1 MKRTLDNLAE
11 KLTERDCE
19 RFEPVFSDF
28 MRTAGIADDE
38 KQRILSSVIRKAGF
52 EMNENITITKVKRKK
67 RGKRLFILIAAVLM
81 IILGTIGAGAYFLN
95 KQGVIN
101 GMNLRMWNLREA
113 TEEELE
119 LLNGMTSTKGRLIE
133 NTFEEIDVSYDGV
146 VCDGMQM
153 IVILT
158 LKKKDGTPLKAPKG
172 YEWSAAYSE
181 ESSLSPFAGKP
192 DRRYFSQALN
202 ENDDGSLSLTY
213 RSMIYDLHNLFSD
226 KTKIGINGLYCVP
239 AATTEESRE
248 IIDYVNIVSNAYIK
262 DKDLEAAEADY
273 FAKLEKY
280 SVEYYKGSAVCEA
293 DSDGVIVKPKTF
305 TADYKGE
312 EISVIAT
319 PLNLELQCF
328 DIQCTGTDS
337 LFSEEE
343 IKNQNWK
350 KIQEE
355 RFSTV
360 EIFYTDGSS
369 ETARCVGCGAGGSA
383 KRFSFSC
390 DYSTGK
396 PMVISKID
404 YIVFDSETI
413 NFDTE

>member
-1 MKRTLDNLAE
+1 MKRTLDGLPE

-28 MRTAGIADDE
+28 MRTADIADDE
-38 KQRILSSVIRKAGF
+38 KQHILSSVMRKAGF
-52 EMNENITITKVKRKK
+52 EMNDNITMTKGKRKK

-81 IILGTIGAGAYFLN
+81 IILGTIGAGAYYLN
-95 KQGVIN
+95 KQGIIN

-113 TEEELE
+113 AEEELE

-158 LKKKDGTPLKAPKG
+158 LKKKDGTPLKAPEG
-172 YEWSAAYSE
+172 YEWSAAYTE

-192 DRRYFSQALN
+192 DRQYYSQALT
-202 ENDDGSLSLTY
+202 ENDDGTLSLTY
-213 RSMIYDLHNLFSD
+213 YSSVYAQTFVFRD
-226 KTKIGINGLYCVP
+226 KIKLGINGLYCVSV
-239 AATTEESRE
+239 ATTEESRE
-248 IIDYVNIVSNAYIK
+248 ITDYVNIVSNAYIK
-262 DKDLEAAEADY
+262 DKDLEATEADY

-319 PLNLELQCF
+319 PLNIDLQCM
-328 DIQCTGTDS
+328 DTKQ
-337 LFSEEE
+337 FSEEE

-355 RFSTV
+355 RFSSV

-369 ETARCVGCGAGGSA
+369 ETASSVGYMTGGNA
-383 KRFSFSC
+383 KRFAFRFE
-390 DYSTGK
+390 YSTGK
-396 PMVISKID
+396 PMRISNID
-404 YIVFDSETI
+404 HIVFDSETI

>member
-1 MKRTLDNLAE
+1 MKRTLDGLPE

-28 MRTAGIADDE
+28 MRTADIADDE
-38 KQRILSSVIRKAGF
+38 KQHILSSVMRKAGF

-95 KQGVIN
+95 KQGFIN
-101 GMNLRMWNLREA
+101 GISPMMWNLREA
-113 TEEELE
+113 DEEELE
-119 LLNGMTSTKGRLIE
+119 LLNGMTSTKGKIIE
-133 NTFEEIDVSYDGV
+133 NTFEELVVSYDGV

-158 LKKKDGTPLKAPKG
+158 LKKKDGTPLKAPEG
-172 YEWSAAYSE
+172 YEWSAAYTE

-192 DRRYFSQALN
+192 NRHYHSQALKEN
-202 ENDDGSLSLTY
+202 EDGTLSLTY
-213 RSMIYDLHNLFSD
+213 YSSVYAQTFVFRD
-226 KTKIGINGLYCVP
+226 KIKLGINGLYCAPV
-239 AATTEESRE
+239 ATTEESRE
-248 IIDYVNIVSNAYIK
+248 ITEYVNIVSEAYIK
-262 DKDLEAAEADY
+262 EKNLEAAEADY
-273 FAKLEKY
+273 FAELEKY

-305 TADYKGE
+305 TSDYKGE

-319 PLNLELQCF
+319 PLSIDMQCM
-328 DIQCTGTDS
+328 DTKQ
-337 LFSEEE
+337 FSEEE

-404 YIVFDSETI
+404 YIVFDGETI

>member
-1 MKRTLDNLAE
+1 MEERLNALLNSTSPDEAE
-11 KLTERDCE
+11 LL
-19 RFEPVFSDF
+19 SDEIAEF
-28 MRTAGIADDE
+28 AAGAELPDE
-38 KQRILSSVIRKAGF
+38 AAQHILSSVMQKAGS
-52 EMNENITITKVKRKK
+52 EMNENIAMRKVKRKK

-81 IILGTIGAGAYFLN
+81 IILGTIGAGAYYLN
-95 KQGVIN
+95 KQGIIN

-133 NTFEEIDVSYDGV
+133 NTFEEIDVGYDGV
-146 VCDGMQM
+146 FCDGMQM

-158 LKKKDGTPLKAPKG
+158 LKKKDGTPLKAPEG
-172 YEWSAAYSE
+172 YEWSAAYTE

-192 DRRYFSQALN
+192 NRHYHSQALKEN
-202 ENDDGSLSLTY
+202 EDGTLSLTY
-213 RSMIYDLHNLFSD
+213 YSSVYAQTFVFRD
-226 KTKIGINGLYCVP
+226 KIKLGINGLYCAPV
-239 AATTEESRE
+239 ATTEESRE
-248 IIDYVNIVSNAYIK
+248 ITEYVNIVSNAYIK
-262 DKDLEAAEADY
+262 DKNLEAAEADY
-273 FAKLEKY
+273 YAELEKY

-293 DSDGVIVKPKTF
+293 DSDGVIVKPKIF

-319 PLNLELQCF
+319 PLNIDLQCM
-328 DIQCTGTDS
+328 DTKQ
-337 LFSEEE
+337 FSEEE

-404 YIVFDSETI
+404 HIVFDGEKISFAEAAKQ
-413 NFDTE
+413 

>member
-1 MKRTLDNLAE
+1 MEERLNALLNSTSPDEAE
-11 KLTERDCE
+11 LLSEEFAEFAAGTEL
-19 RFEPVFSDF
+19 P
-28 MRTAGIADDE
+28 DE
-38 KQRILSSVIRKAGF
+38 SAQHILSSVMRKAGF
-52 EMNENITITKVKRKK
+52 EMNDNITMTKVKRKK

-95 KQGVIN
+95 KQGIIN

-133 NTFEEIDVSYDGV
+133 NTFEDIDVSYDGV

-158 LKKKDGTPLKAPKG
+158 LKKKDGTPLKASEG
-172 YEWSAAYSE
+172 YEWSAAYTE

-239 AATTEESRE
+239 DATTEESRE

-262 DKDLEAAEADY
+262 EKNLEDAEADY
-273 FAKLEKY
+273 FAELEKY

-293 DSDGVIVKPKTF
+293 DSDGVAVSPKNYT
-305 TADYKGE
+305 TEYRGAQMN
-312 EISVIAT
+312 INAT
-319 PLNLELQCF
+319 PLL
-328 DIQCTGTDS
+328 
-337 LFSEEE
+337 
-343 IKNQNWK
+343 
-350 KIQEE
+350 
-355 RFSTV
+355 
-360 EIFYTDGSS
+360 
-369 ETARCVGCGAGGSA
+369 
-383 KRFSFSC
+383 
-390 DYSTGK
+390 
-396 PMVISKID
+396 ID
-404 YIVFDSETI
+404 L
-413 NFDTE
+413 N